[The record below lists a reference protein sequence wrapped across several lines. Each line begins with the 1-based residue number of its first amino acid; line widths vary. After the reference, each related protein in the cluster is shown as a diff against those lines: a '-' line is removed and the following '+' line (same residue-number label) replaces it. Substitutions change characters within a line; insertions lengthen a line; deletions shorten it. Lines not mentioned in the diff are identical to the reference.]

1 LIEEGAPFPP
11 IQGAVDQPRIR
22 KEAAGFASTGA

>member
-11 IQGAVDQPRIR
+11 IQGAVDQVRIR
-22 KEAAGFASTGA
+22 KEATGFASTDA